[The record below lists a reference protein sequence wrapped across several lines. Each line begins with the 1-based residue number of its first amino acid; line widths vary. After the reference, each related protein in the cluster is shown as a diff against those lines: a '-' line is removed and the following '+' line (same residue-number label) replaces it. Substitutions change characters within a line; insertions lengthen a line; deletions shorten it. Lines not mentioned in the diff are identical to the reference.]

1 MNDLK
6 MLETDVQ
13 SVLGCLQ
20 KEIVQRENISSD
32 IYDLHQQAKE
42 KQKEVTTKDINVR
55 SSKERAALLRDPYA
69 ETTVWESWFPLGR
82 PLEKSSVPVL
92 WTMAL
97 VFLIVS
103 LGLFLYMAGF
113 QLEVVNKLAAG
124 TAEKVSGASHR
135 FTSMFKNAPP
145 VPVAK

>member
-1 MNDLK
+1 VK
-6 MLETDVQ
+6 
-13 SVLGCLQ
+13 
-20 KEIVQRENISSD
+20 
-32 IYDLHQQAKE
+32 
-42 KQKEVTTKDINVR
+42 

-97 VFLIVS
+97 IFLVVS

-113 QLEVVNKLAAG
+113 QLEVVNKFAEG
-124 TAEKVSGASHR
+124 TAERVSGATSK
-135 FTSMFKNAPP
+135 FTSMFKGPGPGPGPGPVPGPVPAAPP
-145 VPVAK
+145 VAK